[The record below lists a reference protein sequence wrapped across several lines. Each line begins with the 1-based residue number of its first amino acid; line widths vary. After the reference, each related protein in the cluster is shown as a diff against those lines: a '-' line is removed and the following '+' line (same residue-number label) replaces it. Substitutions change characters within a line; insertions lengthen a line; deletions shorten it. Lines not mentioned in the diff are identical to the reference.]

1 MSSDYVN
8 TVDEPTSTVTATA
21 TETETATAATTV
33 SESATATATATASA
47 SATATATT
55 GFKYEVGI
63 NDLTDYALDFV
74 DNEELYYNTIRSYT
88 NEKKV
93 TLFICVNGL
102 ISASGYYDPVNG
114 VEEFYRIN
122 PSQNKFSSI
131 REWYNDFY
139 GEAASI
145 NNLLNNVFIGEDLVP
160 LWKVLVVASE
170 EDVGDNLEVEVEEED
185 DDNSMYSIENNPYIL
200 MVYII
205 VILNLSLVLGTLIVS
220 FI

>member
-1 MSSDYVN
+1 MSSDCVN
-8 TVDEPTSTVTATA
+8 TVDEATSTVTATA

-33 SESATATATATASA
+33 SESATATATASA

-102 ISASGYYDPVNG
+102 VSASGYYHPETG
-114 VEEFYRIN
+114 IEEFYRIN
-122 PSQNKFSSI
+122 PTQNKFSSI

-145 NNLLNNVFIGEDLVP
+145 NKLLNNVFIGEDLVP

-185 DDNSMYSIENNPYIL
+185 NSMYSIENNPYIL

>member
-102 ISASGYYDPVNG
+102 ISASGYYDPVSG
-114 VEEFYRIN
+114 IEEFYRIN
-122 PSQNKFSSI
+122 PTQNKFSSI

-185 DDNSMYSIENNPYIL
+185 DTQYYIQISPSSL
-200 MVYII
+200 MVIYLLI
-205 VILNLSLVLGTLIVS
+205 ILNLSLLLGTLIVS
-220 FI
+220 LV